1 MARGFFSTLLVIAV
15 VPAALAAS
23 DPPTGINPAIDMQR
37 YLLVASEAA
46 QSRET
51 HRLSEQQFI
60 EMSRMPG
67 IIILDARSRQKYDEL
82 HIKGAMNLSFPDI
95 AIESLERLLPDKRTR
110 ILIYCN
116 NNFLNAPSAFP
127 TKLPSASLN
136 ISTYI
141 ALYDYGYR
149 NVYELG
155 PLIDI
160 DASQIE
166 FEPPRAP
173 PSSDGSAAHM
183 RMHRELEGSAHD

>member
-1 MARGFFSTLLVIAV
+1 MSTLIAIAAT
-15 VPAALAAS
+15 PCALAAS
-23 DPPTGINPAIDMQR
+23 EAPPPVNPAIDMSR

-60 EMSRMPG
+60 EMSRTPG
-67 IIILDARSRQKYDEL
+67 VIILDARSRQKYNEL
-82 HIKGAMNLSFPDI
+82 HVKGAINLSFPDI
-95 AIESLERLLPDKRTR
+95 AIESLERILPDKRAR

-141 ALYDYGYR
+141 ALFDYGYR

-160 DASQIE
+160 DSSRLE
-166 FEPPRAP
+166 FEPPIRP
-173 PSSDGSAAHM
+173 PSSDGSQSASM
-183 RMHRELEGSAHD
+183 RMP

>member
-23 DPPTGINPAIDMQR
+23 DPPTGVNPAIDMPR
-37 YLLVASEAA
+37 YLRVASEAA
-46 QSRET
+46 ASRET

-60 EMSRMPG
+60 EMSRLPG
-67 IIILDARSRQKYDEL
+67 VVILDARSREKYDEL
-82 HIKGAMNLSFPDI
+82 HVRGAINLSFPDI
-95 AIESLERLLPDKRTR
+95 AIDSLERILPDRRVR

-116 NNFLNAPSAFP
+116 NNFLNAPGAFP

-136 ISTYI
+136 LSTYI

-166 FEPPRAP
+166 FEPPLGS
-173 PSSDGSAAHM
+173 PSSDGSAARM
-183 RMHRELEGSAHD
+183 RMQRERGGSHD

>member
-1 MARGFFSTLLVIAV
+1 MLVIAAV
-15 VPAALAAS
+15 RSALAAG
-23 DPPTGINPAIDMQR
+23 DPPTGVNPAIDMQR

-46 QSRET
+46 ASRET
-51 HRLSEQQFI
+51 HRLSEQPFI
-60 EMSRMPG
+60 KMSRTPG
-67 IIILDARSRQKYDEL
+67 VIILDARSPQKYDEL
-82 HIKGAMNLSFPDI
+82 HVKGAINLSFPDI
-95 AIESLERLLPDKRTR
+95 AIDSLERILPDKGVR

-136 ISTYI
+136 LSTYI

-160 DASQIE
+160 DASRLE
-166 FEPPRAP
+166 FESPLA
-173 PSSDGSAAHM
+173 PSSGNGSASVRM
-183 RMHRELEGSAHD
+183 RMHRELELSAHD

>member
-1 MARGFFSTLLVIAV
+1 MIGAA
-15 VPAALAAS
+15 PCALAAG
-23 DPPTGINPAIDMQR
+23 DPAAIVNPAIDMPR

-60 EMSRMPG
+60 EMSRAPG
-67 IIILDARSRQKYDEL
+67 AIILDARSRQKYDEM
-82 HIKGAMNLSFPDI
+82 HVKGAINLSFPDI
-95 AIESLERLLPDKRTR
+95 AIESLERILPDKRVR

-160 DASQIE
+160 DSSQLE
-166 FEPPRAP
+166 FEPPIRP
-173 PSSDGSAAHM
+173 RLSDGP
-183 RMHRELEGSAHD
+183 E